1 MSGLGCAE
9 VRELAPELALGIVSG
24 PQRAEALQHASECGP
39 CRVLVGELAE
49 AADALPLL
57 AAEAEPPPGFEQR
70 ALSALKAPRWRTRR
84 RVAAALAAAAA
95 AAAIVS
101 IVGVRIVESTQEDT
115 TSAAVAATK
124 VRSTEMIGAN
134 GLHAGNVFVS
144 NGRPASVV
152 VNVNYGIPAGT
163 YGIEFRAGS
172 TTKRIGDMRIRDD
185 GQGSWGGAVQLLKGG
200 NGSIVLVDANGNAV
214 CESRPFGVS

>member
-1 MSGLGCAE
+1 MSALGCAE

-24 PQRAEALQHASECGP
+24 PQRADALQHASECGP

-49 AADALPLL
+49 AGDALPLL

-70 ALSALKAPRWRTRR
+70 ALSALKAPRRRTRR
-84 RVAAALAAAAA
+84 RIAAALGVAAAAA
-95 AAAIVS
+95 AVIS

-115 TSAAVAATK
+115 TQSAHAAGQ
-124 VRSTEMIGAN
+124 VRSAEMTGAN
-134 GLHAGNVFVS
+134 GLYAGNMFVTD
-144 NGRPASVV
+144 GRPATVV
-152 VNVNYGIPAGT
+152 VNVSYGVPAGT

-185 GQGSWGGAVQLLKGG
+185 GQGSWGAVTRLPATDGG
-200 NGSIVLVDANGNAV
+200 SVVLVDDKGAVV
-214 CESRPFGVS
+214 CEGRVPRVS